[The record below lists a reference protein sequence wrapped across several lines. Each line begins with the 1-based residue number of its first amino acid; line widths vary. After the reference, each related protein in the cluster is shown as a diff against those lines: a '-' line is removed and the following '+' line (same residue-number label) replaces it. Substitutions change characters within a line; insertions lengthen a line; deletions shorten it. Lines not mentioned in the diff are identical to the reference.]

1 MVLTLGALHMGL
13 PPTDIEIEVGGM
25 LIYHIEDNKIAEHWM
40 QFDKLGLMIQLGM
53 LPTPASE

>member
-1 MVLTLGALHMGL
+1 MGL